1 MKKTKRFLALLLALM
16 MALSLAACGEG
27 GSGESG
33 SPSPSGSSSPSPSG
47 SDSPDESGSPAP
59 TGEGVIAPIAPDAA
73 GVAAKWS
80 EEKTADGWYKVTNEG
95 GETLGYSKDS
105 GVQIIQVDG
114 YAFKDLDRDGM
125 LDGYEDW
132 RNSDEDRAHDLA
144 AQLTAEEMIALYTHG
159 GWSSFGSSIDPS
171 GDDYAYVQAGGRGGV
186 TRSAGSQGN
195 TSMAIQWVNALQTLC
210 ESTGN
215 WGIPATISIDP
226 NNMSNTIDQMS
237 LGSTFDPD
245 LAFEL
250 GQEVAKMWR
259 AVGVTMLL
267 GPQTDLA
274 TTPIL
279 ARASGDYTE
288 DPALNR
294 DLVDAYISGLQS
306 TWSDSGEDLGWGE
319 DSVYSIVKHYAGAGA
334 AEGGGNDHFSGGAF
348 DVFPGNN
355 YEAHLIGYYD
365 AAFNLT
371 RSVTKASG
379 VMPNYASS
387 YSTDGSLGEVTG
399 GAYSEYKIQML
410 LNTGYQ
416 GFILTDWQITSDGGA
431 GSYFVEDLT
440 VGERF
445 AKLMKNGIHQV
456 GGTSDI
462 DGAADGYDLLVDEL
476 GEDEALAI
484 LRNASYHFILAQMQT
499 GQYENSYVTLA
510 HAQETVWNTQTDAYA
525 TELQKKSVIMLKNS
539 GGTIAQSDG
548 TKKTVYVPYMFNS
561 GAAAS
566 SSAEATPPSWE
577 PVFDLTAVGE
587 YFNVVTDTV
596 GDPTGTD
603 DDGNAIYTENDIIRA
618 SASELA
624 ACDMAL
630 VGISSPITE
639 TSQADDGTWLPASL
653 QFEAYTAKTARQE
666 SIGGFVTTETMND
679 GYGTVS
685 QDVKENRSY
694 YNQSVGKASNY
705 SEYELLQY
713 TASAVPDSCKVVL
726 LVEGKNP
733 MVFSE
738 VEPLSDAI
746 LLYWGQGMSS
756 GWFKTEVLMGI
767 VAGETEPSGLLNMQM
782 PANMETVE
790 AQYEDVPRDMDCY
803 VDADGNAY
811 DFTFG
816 LNWSGKIDDE
826 RVQTYNVP
834 ALTECENLD
843 FYYAN

>member
-1 MKKTKRFLALLLALM
+1 MKKMKKLLALALALVM
-16 MALSLAACGEG
+16 VLSLAACNTGEDAG
-27 GSGESG
+27 PSQTPAGSDEPGQSTPVEPSGDGIVAPITPEELGSGS
-33 SPSPSGSSSPSPSG
+33 
-47 SDSPDESGSPAP
+47 
-59 TGEGVIAPIAPDAA
+59 V
-73 GVAAKWS
+73 KWT

-95 GETLGYSKDS
+95 GKTLGYSKDS
-105 GVQIIQVDG
+105 GVALIQVDG
-114 YAFKDLDRDGM
+114 YAFKDLDRDGV

-132 RNSDEDRAHDLA
+132 RNDAETRAKDLA
-144 AQLTAEEMIALYTHG
+144 AQMTAEEMIGLYTHG

-171 GDDYAYVQAGGRGGV
+171 GDDYAYIQAGGRGGV

-195 TSMAIQWVNALQTLC
+195 TSMAISWVNALQALC
-210 ESTGN
+210 EGTGN

-226 NNMSNTIDQMS
+226 NNMSHTIDQMS

-250 GQEVAKMWR
+250 GQEVSKMWR

-294 DLVDAYISGLQS
+294 DLTDAYISGLQS
-306 TWSDSGEDLGWGE
+306 TWSDSGEDLGWGD

-355 YEAHLIGYYD
+355 YEAHLISYYD

-379 VMPNYASS
+379 VMPNYAAS
-387 YSTDGSLGEVTG
+387 YSNDGSLGEVNG

-456 GGTSDI
+456 GGTTDI
-462 DGAADGYDLLVDEL
+462 DGAADGYDILADDL
-476 GEDEALAI
+476 GEEEALSV
-484 LRNASYHFILAQMQT
+484 LRNAAYHFILSQMQV
-499 GQYENSYVTLA
+499 GLYENGYVSLA

-525 TELQKKSVIMLKNS
+525 TELQKKSPILLKNS
-539 GGTIAQSDG
+539 GNTIAQSDG
-548 TKKTVYVPYMFNS
+548 TKKTVYVPYAFDKGS
-561 GAAAS
+561 EAS
-566 SSAEATPPSWE
+566 SSGDATPPSWE
-577 PVFDLTAVGE
+577 PLFDLIAVGE

-596 GDPTGTD
+596 GEPSGTD
-603 DDGNAIYTENDIIRA
+603 EEGNAVYTENDIIRA

-630 VGISSPITE
+630 VGISSPLTE
-639 TSQADDGTWLPASL
+639 SSQADDGTWLPASL

-666 SIGGFVTTETMND
+666 SIGGFITTETMND

-694 YNQSVGKASNY
+694 YNNSVGQASNY
-705 SEYELLQY
+705 SQYELLQY
-713 TASAVPDSCKVVL
+713 VADAVPGSCKVVL
-726 LVEGKNP
+726 LVQGKNP
-733 MVFSE
+733 MIFSE

-756 GWFKTEVLMGI
+756 GWFKTEVLMSI

-790 AQYEDVPRDMDCY
+790 AQYEDVPRDMECY
-803 VDADGNAY
+803 VDADGNTY

-816 LNWSGKIDDE
+816 LNWSGVINDE

-834 ALTECENLD
+834 ALTECANLD

>member
-16 MALSLAACGEG
+16 MALSLAACGDG
-27 GSGESG
+27 SSGESG
-33 SPSPSGSSSPSPSG
+33 SPSGSSSPSPSG

-80 EEKTADGWYKVTNEG
+80 EEKTSDGWYKVTNEG

-114 YAFKDLDRDGM
+114 FAFKDLDRDGM

-334 AEGGGNDHFSGGAF
+334 AEGSGNDHFSGGAF

-456 GGTSDI
+456 GGT
-462 DGAADGYDLLVDEL
+462 
-476 GEDEALAI
+476 
-484 LRNASYHFILAQMQT
+484 
-499 GQYENSYVTLA
+499 
-510 HAQETVWNTQTDAYA
+510 
-525 TELQKKSVIMLKNS
+525 
-539 GGTIAQSDG
+539 IAQSDG

-561 GAAAS
+561 GAATS

-577 PVFDLTAVGE
+577 PVFALTAVGE

-733 MVFSE
+733 MVFSG

-843 FYYAN
+843 FFYAN

>member
-1 MKKTKRFLALLLALM
+1 
-16 MALSLAACGEG
+16 
-27 GSGESG
+27 
-33 SPSPSGSSSPSPSG
+33 
-47 SDSPDESGSPAP
+47 
-59 TGEGVIAPIAPDAA
+59 
-73 GVAAKWS
+73 
-80 EEKTADGWYKVTNEG
+80 
-95 GETLGYSKDS
+95 
-105 GVQIIQVDG
+105 
-114 YAFKDLDRDGM
+114 
-125 LDGYEDW
+125 
-132 RNSDEDRAHDLA
+132 
-144 AQLTAEEMIALYTHG
+144 
-159 GWSSFGSSIDPS
+159 
-171 GDDYAYVQAGGRGGV
+171 
-186 TRSAGSQGN
+186 
-195 TSMAIQWVNALQTLC
+195 
-210 ESTGN
+210 
-215 WGIPATISIDP
+215 
-226 NNMSNTIDQMS
+226 MSHTIDQMS

-250 GQEVAKMWR
+250 GQEVSKMWR

-294 DLVDAYISGLQS
+294 DLTDAYISGLQS
-306 TWSDSGEDLGWGE
+306 TWSDSGEDLGWGD

-355 YEAHLIGYYD
+355 YEAHLISYYD

-379 VMPNYASS
+379 VMPNYAAS
-387 YSTDGSLGEVTG
+387 YSNDGSLGEVNG

-456 GGTSDI
+456 GGTTDI
-462 DGAADGYDLLVDEL
+462 DGAADGYDILADDL
-476 GEDEALAI
+476 GEEEALSV
-484 LRNASYHFILAQMQT
+484 LRNAAYHFILSQMQV
-499 GQYENSYVTLA
+499 GLYENGYVSLA

-525 TELQKKSVIMLKNS
+525 TELQKKSPILLKNS
-539 GGTIAQSDG
+539 GNTIAQSDG
-548 TKKTVYVPYMFNS
+548 SKKTVYVPYAFDKGS
-561 GAAAS
+561 EAS
-566 SSAEATPPSWE
+566 SSGDATPPSWE
-577 PVFDLTAVGE
+577 PLFDLIAVGE

-596 GDPTGTD
+596 GEPSGTD
-603 DDGNAIYTENDIIRA
+603 EEGNAVYTENDIIRA

-630 VGISSPITE
+630 VGISSPLTE
-639 TSQADDGTWLPASL
+639 SSQADDGTWLPASL

-666 SIGGFVTTETMND
+666 SIGGFITTETMND

-694 YNQSVGKASNY
+694 YNNSVGQASNY
-705 SEYELLQY
+705 SQYELLQY
-713 TASAVPDSCKVVL
+713 VADAVPGSCKVVL
-726 LVEGKNP
+726 LVQGKNP
-733 MVFSE
+733 MIFSE

-756 GWFKTEVLMGI
+756 GWFKTEVLMSI

-790 AQYEDVPRDMDCY
+790 AQYEDVPRDMECY
-803 VDADGNAY
+803 VDADGNTY

-816 LNWSGKIDDE
+816 LNWSGVINDE

-834 ALTECENLD
+834 ALTECANLD